1 MPQRFNQAANSWRSG
16 VKAWKVRTGW
26 GSRSAGTATKC
37 SLLPISIPAALG
49 WIRGRLWKCTLFLL
63 LFCFLRIA
71 FDCFNKWGR
80 LGPAAES
87 VYKTLQRGR
96 ASLFS
101 LQAATKQIT
110 AKAHGTMLANGH
122 KGTKQA
128 SVLACRSRSERIMR
142 ARTTKPKFLAQVT

>member
-1 MPQRFNQAANSWRSG
+1 
-16 VKAWKVRTGW
+16 
-26 GSRSAGTATKC
+26 
-37 SLLPISIPAALG
+37 
-49 WIRGRLWKCTLFLL
+49 
-63 LFCFLRIA
+63 LRIA

-142 ARTTKPKFLAQVT
+142 ARTTKPKFLAQVTEPQVLVNALQELAAQDAERELVV